1 MALMEQPGVLY
12 VVATPIG
19 NLEDITLR
27 ALRILREVDLIA
39 AEDTRVTRKLLA
51 HCDIHT
57 PLTSYH
63 RHTEARKAAWLVE
76 QVASGRRVAL
86 VSDAGM
92 PGISDPGHE
101 LIAACVA
108 AGLDVVAVPGPS
120 AVITAL
126 VVSGLSTRRFAFEG
140 FLPRVAGERRQHLEA
155 LRGEERT
162 LVFYE
167 APSRVLA
174 TLEAMASVLGDRP
187 MAAARELTKKFEEVV
202 RGRVSEVLAHFRAH
216 RPQGEF
222 VLVVAGAEPGEANA
236 PPPPAEAPEEAVAA
250 LVAAGSSERDAI
262 RTVAAEHHLSRKE
275 VYAAWLERKR
285 RADE

>member
-1 MALMEQPGVLY
+1 M
-12 VVATPIG
+12 
-19 NLEDITLR
+19 
-27 ALRILREVDLIA
+27 
-39 AEDTRVTRKLLA
+39 
-51 HCDIHT
+51 
-57 PLTSYH
+57 
-63 RHTEARKAAWLVE
+63 
-76 QVASGRRVAL
+76 
-86 VSDAGM
+86 
-92 PGISDPGHE
+92 
-101 LIAACVA
+101 A
-108 AGLDVVAVPGPS
+108 AGLGVVAVPGPS

-126 VVSGLSTRRFAFEG
+126 VVSGLPTRRFAFEG

-236 PPPPAEAPEEAVAA
+236 PPPPASGRAVAA

-262 RTVAAEHHLSRKE
+262 HARGGGVPPLRKG
-275 VYAAWLERKR
+275 VRGQLERKR